1 MSLKD
6 EIAEINQQT
15 ELLKKIN
22 SACECPDSCES
33 CAALDKA
40 LARKNSSVNYSFG
53 FDPQHSNI
61 DTKFELKI
69 ECDIRF
75 TSREDFG
82 VTFVIV
88 NQDDDSEID
97 FHTLDIRDRALIA
110 DKAWG
115 PPSRI
120 LEEAY
125 QDFLASKNKHY
136 DKYANNF

>member
-6 EIAEINQQT
+6 EIAEINRQT

-22 SACECPDSCES
+22 LACECPDACES

-40 LARKNSSVNYSFG
+40 LKYRKNSSVNYSFG
-53 FDPQHSNI
+53 FDPQHSSIKTN
-61 DTKFELKI
+61 FELKI

-75 TSREDFG
+75 TSDDDFG

-97 FHTLDIRDRALIA
+97 FHTLDLRDRALLS
-110 DKAWG
+110 DKAWN
-115 PPSRI
+115 PPSRV
-120 LEEAY
+120 LDEAY
-125 QDFLASKNKHY
+125 QDYVESKQPQF
-136 DKYANNF
+136 DKYAGF